1 MIWSV
6 TKTCP
11 IFSQYNVYWYFYEDV
26 GELVPKSLSPEST
39 KESEE
44 ETQQTAVISEQ
55 SKGQILN
62 ELYVQIHRH
71 LEQVYLLNQHLQNFD
86 WSSIEHLSWTTRDE
100 NGNERITYVVD
111 ILPSNEALQPLLLQ
125 NDRCNAFTIMLW
137 LENPY
142 ENPTDRSNK
151 PLTPVAWYTW
161 YTMIQQL
168 EVEIEKAEGL
178 ANNVQLDTS
187 QKFADIDSELNV
199 PGTMSKAYVTQIQMK
214 FGDYTALLDETI
226 QCLERARLLTVEI
239 KHLAINP
246 FSLNVP

>member
-26 GELVPKSLSPEST
+26 GELVPKSLPPEST

-86 WSSIEHLSWTTRDE
+86 WSSIEHLTWISKDE
-100 NGNERITYVVD
+100 EGNECIEYMLDV
-111 ILPSNEALQPLLLQ
+111 LPSQEALQPLLIQ
-125 NDRCNAFTIMLW
+125 NDRCNAFIVMLW
-137 LENPY
+137 RENSY
-142 ENPTDRSNK
+142 ENSTNRGSK
-151 PLTPVAWYTW
+151 HIAPVAWYTR
-161 YTMIQQL
+161 YTMIRQL
-168 EVEIEKAEGL
+168 EVEIDKAEDL
-178 ANNVQLDTS
+178 ANNIQLNTN
-187 QKFADIDSELNV
+187 KRFADIERELNI
-199 PGTMSKAYVTQIQMK
+199 PGTMSNAYVSQVQRK
-214 FGDYTALLDETI
+214 GADYKGSLNETI
-226 QCLERARLLTVEI
+226 QCLERARLLAVEI